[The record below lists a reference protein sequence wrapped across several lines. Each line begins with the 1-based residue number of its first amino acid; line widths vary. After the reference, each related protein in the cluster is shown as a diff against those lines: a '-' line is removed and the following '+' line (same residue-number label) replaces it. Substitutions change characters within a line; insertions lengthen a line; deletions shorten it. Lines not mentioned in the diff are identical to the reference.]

1 MEVHVENVSISFGD
15 VHVISDFTASFAP
28 GRVTALVGPSGSGKS
43 TLLAAIAGFLTPA
56 SGRIVLRDTPDA
68 VGHAPRS
75 GLVGWVSQGANA
87 LGSRT
92 VHDNVMLGAL
102 GDGVDLDAAS
112 RLADD
117 ALAQV
122 GLTHRARAAART
134 LSGGE
139 LQRTAF
145 ARALASRRPLV
156 LADEPTSSL
165 DAVATGTVIDLLRGL
180 RSEATVIVA
189 THDPAVIDAAQ
200 DRVDLRTQVASHG

>member
-1 MEVHVENVSISFGD
+1 MEVSVENVSISFGD
-15 VHVISDFTASFAP
+15 VHVLTDLSASFAP

-43 TLLAAIAGFLTPA
+43 TLLAAIAGFLAPTR
-56 SGRIVLRDTPDA
+56 GRIVLRPVPGAD
-68 VGHAPRS
+68 GHEPRAS
-75 GLVGWVSQGANA
+75 LVGWVSQGANA

-102 GDGVDLDAAS
+102 GDGVGLSDAV

-165 DAVATGTVIDLLRGL
+165 DAVATGTIIDLLRGL

-189 THDPAVIDAAQ
+189 THDPALIEAAQ
-200 DRVDLRTQVASHG
+200 DRVDLRTGGPTHG